1 MENSHPFAKLSPDLV
16 LEAVEHATGGVCDG
30 RLLAL
35 NSYENRVYRVGLE
48 DAEPVVVKFY
58 RPGRWGDAQILEE
71 HAFTAEL
78 AAAEVP
84 VAPPMVFAGRTL
96 LEHDGYRLAV
106 FPRCGGRMPAV
117 DDHETLR
124 RLATYVARIHAVGAS
139 GRFQHRPP
147 VDDGEHGRRARD
159 AVLAGGWLPAHLE
172 TAYTTLTDD
181 LFDAAAACWERA
193 GPVTHLRLH
202 GDFHPGNVLQ
212 TDDGFHVVDLD
223 DARGG
228 PAVQDLWMLLPGERE
243 ERQVCLDA
251 VLEGYRRFRE
261 FDPRELHLVEPL
273 RTLRLIRYAAWIAE
287 RWGDPAFPL
296 AFPWFG
302 ESRYWEEHLLAL
314 REQLAAM
321 QEPPLT
327 VQ

>member
-1 MENSHPFAKLSPDLV
+1 MSDPHPFGKLSPDTV
-16 LEAVEHATGGVCDG
+16 LGAVEGATGGVCDG

-48 DAEPVVVKFY
+48 GAEPVVVKFY
-58 RPGRWGDAQILEE
+58 RPGRWSDEQILEE

-78 AAAEVP
+78 ARGEVP
-84 VAPPMVFAGRTL
+84 VAAPMAFEGRTL
-96 LEHDGYRLAV
+96 LEHAGYRLAV
-106 FPRCGGRMPAV
+106 FPRCGGRMPEV
-117 DDHETLR
+117 DDRDIIR
-124 RLATYVARIHAVGAS
+124 RLGAYVARIHGVGAT
-139 GRFQHRPP
+139 GRFQYRPA
-147 VDDGEHGRRARD
+147 VDSGEHGRAARD
-159 AVLAGGWLPAHLE
+159 AVLAGGWIPPHLE
-172 TAYTTLTDD
+172 AAYRTLTDD
-181 LFDAAAACWERA
+181 LFEAATACWDRA
-193 GPVTHLRLH
+193 GAVEQLRLH

-228 PAVQDLWMLLPGERE
+228 PAIQDLWMLLQGERD
-243 ERQVCLDA
+243 ERQACLDA
-251 VLEGYRRFRE
+251 VLEGYRSLRRF
-261 FDPRELHLVEPL
+261 DARELHLVEPL

-287 RWGDPAFPL
+287 RWDDPAFPM

-327 VQ
+327 IQ